1 MNADDRP
8 QNFEDLLARISPEL
22 HQQLRVAVELGK
34 WENGERLSAEQKA
47 QCMELIIAWE
57 HRHLPEAERVA
68 WIDKS
73 GLRKKQQDG
82 GA

>member
-8 QNFEDLLARISPEL
+8 QNFEDLIARITPEL
-22 HQQLRVAVELGK
+22 HQQLRTAVELGK
-34 WENGERLSAEQKA
+34 WENGERLSAEQRG

-57 HRHLPEAERVA
+57 HRHLPETERVA

-73 GLRKKQQDG
+73 RMRKKQQDG